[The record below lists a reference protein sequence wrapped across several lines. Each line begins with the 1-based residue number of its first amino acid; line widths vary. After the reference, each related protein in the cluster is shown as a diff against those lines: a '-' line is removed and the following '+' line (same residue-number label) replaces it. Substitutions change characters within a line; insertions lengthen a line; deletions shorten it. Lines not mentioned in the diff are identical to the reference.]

1 MSPVL
6 SVSSVSH
13 ECSVLIFS
21 LSLYQE
27 NIRVKFNKL
36 MSSLSGITEQRVVF
50 DEEKLSVTKKWD
62 EKLSSKRSGPS
73 PGRNLASEGKQKS
86 PLLSA
91 EFYRYIYE

>member
-1 MSPVL
+1 MN
-6 SVSSVSH
+6 VSF
-13 ECSVLIFS
+13 LFS
-21 LSLYQE
+21 LCQE

-50 DEEKLSVTKKWD
+50 DEEKLSVTKKCD

-73 PGRNLASEGKQKS
+73 AGRNLAASEGKQKS

-91 EFYRYIYE
+91 EFYR